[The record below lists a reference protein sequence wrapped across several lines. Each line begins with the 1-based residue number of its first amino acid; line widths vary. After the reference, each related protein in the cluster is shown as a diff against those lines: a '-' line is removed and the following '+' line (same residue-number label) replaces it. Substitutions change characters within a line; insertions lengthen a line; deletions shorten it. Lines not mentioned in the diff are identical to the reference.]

1 MGRRG
6 LNASL
11 DPPSRS
17 AVVCPSL
24 VGLKAAFSPL
34 GIDSA
39 GLTSSTPVPFDFNS
53 GHVDAWAYSGI
64 WSGVPSPS
72 IVFLVCLGLSL
83 ASICTVGFLCI
94 DVAHW

>member
-17 AVVCPSL
+17 AVVYPSL
-24 VGLKAAFSPL
+24 VGLKAAYSPL

-39 GLTSSTPVPFDFNS
+39 GLTRSTPVPYDFNS
-53 GHVDAWAYSGI
+53 GHGDAWAYWGI

-72 IVFLVCLGLSL
+72 IVFFDCLGLSL
-83 ASICTVGFLCI
+83 AAICTVGFLCI
-94 DVAHW
+94 DVAYW